1 MNIRKKTLLMLLILT
16 TAAGMISCN
25 RQIGESGSM
34 TSKFISSSMGSYS
47 SSALN
52 SSQTQSRDNVSPD
65 SSKLGSSLISSKAAS
80 SKSSSVSSKAS
91 SSFSLPQTYNPG
103 KPLSDQQGNWVMKS
117 AYSDEFDGTQ
127 LDTSKWNNNIPDWG
141 EWSWEPKNTSV
152 SNGNLNVTMNYEPN
166 SRGFFTSGAVQT
178 RATPILYGY
187 FEARFKA
194 SSRFPGVCPAF
205 WLYNNTESTRWT
217 EIDIVELYNA
227 ATELHRVS
235 CAVHIFK
242 HPSAPS
248 NKLPIHDNR
257 TIYKEYPNLDFRDD
271 YNVYG
276 CEWNQTEI
284 KFYFNGE
291 LIGTRKND
299 YLDQPLNV
307 IFSMG
312 VRPPQRYSSNPESTG
327 YPTTTEV
334 DYIRVWQRG

>member
-1 MNIRKKTLLMLLILT
+1 MILILT
-16 TAAGMISCN
+16 ITAGMVSCN
-25 RQIGESGSM
+25 RHIGESGSM
-34 TSKFISSSMGSYS
+34 NSKSSSSI
-47 SSALN
+47 N
-52 SSQTQSRDNVSPD
+52 SSGSVTSTSSGSQSKDNSSFVSSKASP
-65 SSKLGSSLISSKAAS
+65 SKLGSSPISSKPAS
-80 SKSSSVSSKAS
+80 SKASSPSVSSKAS
-91 SSFSLPQTYNPG
+91 SSFSLPHNYNPG
-103 KPLSDQQGNWVMKS
+103 KPLSDQQGNWLMKP
-117 AYSDEFDGTQ
+117 AYSDEFDGTA

-194 SSRFPGVCPAF
+194 PSRFPGVCPAF
-205 WLYNNTESTRWT
+205 WLYNNAGSTTWT
-217 EIDIVELYNA
+217 EIDIVELYSSA
-227 ATELHRVS
+227 WELDRVC
-235 CAVHIFK
+235 CAVHIFE
-242 HPSAPS
+242 HPRASADS
-248 NKLPIHDNR
+248 KTLPIHDSR
-257 TIYKEYPNLDFRDD
+257 SIYKDYPQLDFRDD
-271 YNVYG
+271 YHVYG
-276 CEWNQTEI
+276 CEWNETEV

-291 LIGTRKND
+291 HIGTRKND

-327 YPTTTEV
+327 YPTTTQV